1 MPLDKVLGR
10 RAFIDR
16 LPMMPLIFILL
27 PPPYG
32 MDHNWSSCFFTRKQL
47 PYHAVV
53 LIFLEFVP
61 RGKHVL
67 AEARLGKSV
76 KVVYGMMVAFLPTYG
91 TSSTIRI
98 EYVSD
103 LHVPSP
109 FFSFLIVNSYL
120 PRYYFP

>member
-76 KVVYGMMVAFLPTYG
+76 KVVYGMMVAFLEVPTVRRSI
-91 TSSTIRI
+91 T
-98 EYVSD
+98 YVLSMF
-103 LHVPSP
+103 L
-109 FFSFLIVNSYL
+109 FFSHCKFLSPPLLLSVVSTA
-120 PRYYFP
+120 